1 MTKRTAIILS
11 AATLS
16 FALALAPA
24 AFAEDAMKK
33 DTMSNDSMSKEL
45 DEEGQHVEGFDVQ
58 RRDVQRHD
66 VQGFDVEGR
75 HEKGRDEEELGSS
88 PAGTRLRPGGA
99 RRTYSTPMPDLLL
112 ALFAGI
118 LTIAAPCTLPVL
130 PILLGASIG
139 RRAGARPV
147 FIAAGFVASF
157 AFVALA
163 LNALA
168 AVLHFDPDVLRTA
181 GLALLVIFGALMI
194 WPAAFERLTARL
206 AGAGAALRP
215 NTGAHTNFGG
225 FVLGTTLGLV
235 WTPCAGPVLG
245 AILTAIATSP
255 DHAHSALRAAYVHHR
270 RGCADAGGRLRR
282 TSNLDAPASRRTL
295 HRATATGF
303 GRDCNRLR
311 AERFPAIRRDR
322 ARLAWSILSRRSP
335 RPVMQGARH
344 DRIT

>member
-1 MTKRTAIILS
+1 
-11 AATLS
+11 
-16 FALALAPA
+16 
-24 AFAEDAMKK
+24 
-33 DTMSNDSMSKEL
+33 
-45 DEEGQHVEGFDVQ
+45 
-58 RRDVQRHD
+58 
-66 VQGFDVEGR
+66 
-75 HEKGRDEEELGSS
+75 
-88 PAGTRLRPGGA
+88 
-99 RRTYSTPMPDLLL
+99 MPDLLL

-163 LNALA
+163 LNTLA

-206 AGAGAALRP
+206 AGAGAALHP
-215 NTGAHTNFGG
+215 STGAHTNFGG

-255 DHAHSALRAAYVHHR
+255 DHAHSALVLLTYTIGAAVPMLAVAY
-270 RGCADAGGRLRR
+270 GGQAMSTRLRR
-282 TSNLDAPASRRTL
+282 VAPYT
-295 HRATATGF
+295 
-303 GRDCNRLR
+303 
-311 AERFPAIRRDR
+311 
-322 ARLAWSILSRRSP
+322 ARLQQALGVIVIAFALSAFLQYDAIALAWLGQFFPEGRL
-335 RPVMQGARH
+335 GL
-344 DRIT
+344 